1 MGSRDQQL
9 RAMSYLQSHMSTVE
23 RGALGTFASIGS
35 AAVSMVSQ
43 LELYLRVAGL
53 CVGLAVGIV
62 TLISVLHDLRKKQ
75 QKEK

>member
-1 MGSRDQQL
+1 
-9 RAMSYLQSHMSTVE
+9 MSYMQQHFTTVE

-53 CVGLAVGIV
+53 CVGLAVGLV
-62 TLISVLHDLRKKQ
+62 TLISVLHDLRTKQ
-75 QKEK
+75 KLTKITKEKL

>member
-1 MGSRDQQL
+1 MSFMQQHFTT
-9 RAMSYLQSHMSTVE
+9 AE
-23 RGALGTFASIGS
+23 RGALGTFASLGS

-43 LELYLRVAGL
+43 LEVYLRIAGL

-75 QKEK
+75 KANK

>member
-1 MGSRDQQL
+1 
-9 RAMSYLQSHMSTVE
+9 MSIIHHHMTTVE

-35 AAVSMVSQ
+35 AAVSLVSQ
-43 LELYLRVAGL
+43 LEVYLRVAGL

-75 QKEK
+75 KEQK